1 MTRGGSGGSPFFPI
15 GLSPTTLTPVSLALF
30 THVAAR
36 MVAKP
41 PLAARYIGVLQTML
55 LPPSSAPTTTGWSDS
70 CRAGFAPAR
79 EWRLARRTQKIVL
92 SLAEL
97 PPSRPWDRIPKPF
110 YMLACVDDEHYRRGI
125 LTQLNRGES
134 RHNVTRAVSWPAW
147 RTPAALPR
155 GPRGP
160 TRGIGA
166 GRQCHRV
173 VEYHY
178 MAAAL
183 KELSRAGC
191 AVCPEDVTRLSP
203 LIHRH
208 LNFQGRRA
216 FVLPE
221 AVAQGQLRPLH
232 DPRQEL

>member
-1 MTRGGSGGSPFFPI
+1 MRFHG
-15 GLSPTTLTPVSLALF
+15 
-30 THVAAR
+30 
-36 MVAKP
+36 
-41 PLAARYIGVLQTML
+41 Q
-55 LPPSSAPTTTGWSDS
+55 
-70 CRAGFAPAR
+70 
-79 EWRLARRTQKIVL
+79 
-92 SLAEL
+92 
-97 PPSRPWDRIPKPF
+97 
-110 YMLACVDDEHYRRGI
+110 
-125 LTQLNRGES
+125 RGE
-134 RHNVTRAVSWPAW
+134 
-147 RTPAALPR
+147 L
-155 GPRGP
+155 
-160 TRGIGA
+160 
-166 GRQCHRV
+166 RQRYREGQEDQLGGLGLVVNAIVV

-183 KELSRAGC
+183 KELSRADC